1 MDELGEL
8 HESARLLA
16 KAQGNDKN
24 VEQVLRLIP
33 LEQLD
38 VDPNQPRKLVG
49 HDVPQS
55 TAEEAANLAFVD
67 LRSSIL
73 EHGVLQPILVEPK
86 GDRFQIIFGERR
98 YRAARAARDLLK
110 IEPGALHREGL
121 DFSVIPAMVLVPGNR
136 RLEIQLIE
144 NMHRLAMAEEE
155 IGEALQRLK
164 VQYGGNESAVA
175 RAIGR
180 SIGFVQKM
188 LFAGSGECRGLK
200 EKWPNTEMTVLRK
213 IEVLQRGGRSEDA
226 DLWPI
231 GLEQWVN
238 ARVGGQIIRS
248 EFEAEIQRLRTV
260 KAGAAL
266 DALGS
271 VPEGKPAVAY
281 APDEDGFERHWEE
294 SGGSPAPTAQ
304 AEPSPDIYEAG
315 AEVGGS
321 APSLPGA
328 AEADYAPGQETR
340 FDEEMERGRGGA
352 AEVTSASTPLKE
364 QVVTVKLE
372 LQPADAETLTT
383 WLSDMRAKAKTDL
396 EMGVS
401 VEVGVSVSTDAAV
414 ALIDAATGFR
424 PDNMDLTPAMLRE
437 ALMKIVK
444 P

>member
-1 MDELGEL
+1 MNMSEALNDLNENM
-8 HESARLLA
+8 RLLA
-16 KAQGNDKN
+16 EAQGNDKN

-49 HDVPQS
+49 HDVPQKPE
-55 TAEEAANLAFVD
+55 EEAANLAFVE

-98 YRAARAARDLLK
+98 YRAASAARDLLRS
-110 IEPGALHREGL
+110 EPKTPHREGL

-188 LFAGSGECRGLK
+188 LFAGSDECRALK

-231 GLEQWVN
+231 GLGQWVN
-238 ARVGGQIIRS
+238 ARAGGQIIRS
-248 EFEAEIQRLRTV
+248 EFEAEIQRLRKV
-260 KAGAAL
+260 KAGTAL
-266 DALGS
+266 DALGPA
-271 VPEGKPAVAY
+271 PEEKPAVDY

-304 AEPSPDIYEAG
+304 VEPSPDIYEGG
-315 AEVGGS
+315 ADAEGS
-321 APSLPGA
+321 APSL
-328 AEADYAPGQETR
+328 EVNYAPGQETR
-340 FDEEMERGRGGA
+340 YDAEMERGRGSA
-352 AEVTSASTPLKE
+352 AEVISAGTPLQE

-372 LQPADAETLTT
+372 LPPSDAETLTT
-383 WLSDMRAKAKTDL
+383 WLSDMQDKAKADL
-396 EMGVS
+396 DVRVTVS
-401 VEVGVSVSTDAAV
+401 ADAAA
-414 ALIDAATGFR
+414 ALIEAATGFR
-424 PDNMDLTPAMLRE
+424 PDRMDLTPSMLRE

>member
-1 MDELGEL
+1 MSMMDDLEENM
-8 HESARLLA
+8 RLLA
-16 KAQGNDKN
+16 EAQGNDKN

-49 HDVPQS
+49 HDVPQKPE
-55 TAEEAANLAFVD
+55 EEAANLAFVE

-98 YRAARAARDLLK
+98 YRAACAARDLLRS
-110 IEPGALHREGL
+110 EPGTPHREGL

-188 LFAGSGECRGLK
+188 LFAGSDECRELK
-200 EKWPNTEMTVLRK
+200 EKWPSTEMTVLRK

-248 EFEAEIQRLRTV
+248 EFEAEIQRLRKV
-260 KAGAAL
+260 KAGTAL
-266 DALGS
+266 DALGPA
-271 VPEGKPAVAY
+271 PEEKLRVAY
-281 APDEDGFERHWEE
+281 TSDEDDFERHWEE
-294 SGGSPAPTAQ
+294 PAEEEEMPLSVGLADDVSHDS
-304 AEPSPDIYEAG
+304 AGMPEPI
-315 AEVGGS
+315 
-321 APSLPGA
+321 
-328 AEADYAPGQETR
+328 YAPGQETR
-340 FDEEMERGRGGA
+340 YDAEMERGRGIS
-352 AEVTSASTPLKE
+352 AEVTSASTPLQE
-364 QVVTVKLE
+364 QAVTVKLE

-383 WLSDMRAKAKTDL
+383 WLSSMQEKAMADL
-396 EMGVS
+396 EVR
-401 VEVGVSVSTDAAV
+401 VSVSTDAAV
-414 ALIDAATGFR
+414 ALIDAAMGSR
-424 PDNMDLTPAMLRE
+424 PDKMDLTSSMLRE
-437 ALMKIVK
+437 ALMKIIK
-444 P
+444 PA

>member
-1 MDELGEL
+1 MNMSEALSDLNENM
-8 HESARLLA
+8 RLLA
-16 KAQGNDKN
+16 AAQGNDKN

-49 HDVPQS
+49 HDVSQKPE
-55 TAEEAANLAFVD
+55 EEAANLAFVE

-98 YRAARAARDLLK
+98 YRAACAARDLLRS
-110 IEPGALHREGL
+110 EPGTPHREGL

-188 LFAGSGECRGLK
+188 LFAGSDECRALK
-200 EKWPNTEMTVLRK
+200 EKWPGTEMTVLRK

-248 EFEAEIQRLRTV
+248 EFEAEIQRLRKL

-266 DALGS
+266 DALEPM
-271 VPEGKPAVAY
+271 PEEKPGVAY
-281 APDEDGFERHWEE
+281 ASDEDDFERHWEE
-294 SGGSPAPTAQ
+294 SV
-304 AEPSPDIYEAG
+304 AEGEPG
-315 AEVGGS
+315 VG
-321 APSLPGA
+321 PGRSEPVYA
-328 AEADYAPGQETR
+328 AGQETR
-340 FDEEMERGRGGA
+340 YDAEMERGQGVS
-352 AEVTSASTPLKE
+352 AEVASASTPLQE
-364 QVVTVKLE
+364 QAVAVHLE
-372 LQPADAETLTT
+372 LSPADAETLVT
-383 WLSDMRAKAKTDL
+383 WLNDMQNKSG
-396 EMGVS
+396 E
-401 VEVGVSVSTDAAV
+401 VESNLALRVSVSTGTAV
-414 ALIDAATGFR
+414 ALIGAATGAR
-424 PDNMDLTPAMLRE
+424 PDKMDLTPTMLRE

>member
-1 MDELGEL
+1 MNMSEALNDLNENM
-8 HESARLLA
+8 RLLA
-16 KAQGNDKN
+16 EAQGNDKN

-49 HDVPQS
+49 HDVPQKPE
-55 TAEEAANLAFVD
+55 EEAANLAFVE

-98 YRAARAARDLLK
+98 YRAASAARDLLRS
-110 IEPGALHREGL
+110 EPKTPHREGL

-188 LFAGSGECRGLK
+188 LFAGSDECRALK

-231 GLEQWVN
+231 GLGQWVN
-238 ARVGGQIIRS
+238 ARAGGQIIRS
-248 EFEAEIQRLRTV
+248 EFEAEIQRLRKV
-260 KAGAAL
+260 KAGVAL
-266 DALGS
+266 DALEPA
-271 VPEGKPAVAY
+271 PEEKPGVAY
-281 APDEDGFERHWEE
+281 VSDEDDFERHWEE
-294 SGGSPAPTAQ
+294 P
-304 AEPSPDIYEAG
+304 
-315 AEVGGS
+315 
-321 APSLPGA
+321 A
-328 AEADYAPGQETR
+328 AEGEPGVGPAETAGGAGPGSSEPVYAAGQETR
-340 FDEEMERGRGGA
+340 YDAEMERGSGGA
-352 AEVTSASTPLKE
+352 AEVTSASTPLQE
-364 QVVTVKLE
+364 QAVAVHLE
-372 LQPADAETLTT
+372 LSPADAETLVT
-383 WLSDMRAKAKTDL
+383 WLNDMQNKSDEVETNLALR
-396 EMGVS
+396 VS
-401 VEVGVSVSTDAAV
+401 VPTGSAV
-414 ALIDAATGFR
+414 ALIGAATGSR
-424 PDNMDLTPAMLRE
+424 PDKMGLSPSMLRE

>member
-1 MDELGEL
+1 MSMMDDLEENM
-8 HESARLLA
+8 RLLA
-16 KAQGNDKN
+16 AAQGNDKN

-33 LEQLD
+33 LDQLD

-49 HDVPQS
+49 HDAPQKP
-55 TAEEAANLAFVD
+55 AEEAANLAFVE

-110 IEPGALHREGL
+110 SEPGTPHRAGL

-175 RAIGR
+175 RATGR

-188 LFAGSGECRGLK
+188 LFAGTDECRALNK
-200 EKWPNTEMTVLRK
+200 KWPNTEVTVLRK

-238 ARVGGQIIRS
+238 ARGGGKIIRS
-248 EFEAEIQRLRTV
+248 EFEAEIRRLRTV
-260 KAGAAL
+260 KAGTAL

-271 VPEGKPAVAY
+271 VPEEKPGAAY
-281 APDEDGFERHWEE
+281 ASDEDDFERHWEE

-321 APSLPGA
+321 APSP
-328 AEADYAPGQETR
+328 EADYAPGQETR
-340 FDEEMERGRGGA
+340 FDAEMERGRGGA

-383 WLSDMRAKAKTDL
+383 WLSDMQAKAKTDL
-396 EMGVS
+396 ELGVS
-401 VEVGVSVSTDAAV
+401 VEVGVSVSMDAAV

>member
-1 MDELGEL
+1 MSMMDDLEENM
-8 HESARLLA
+8 RLLA
-16 KAQGNDKN
+16 EAQGNDKN

-49 HDVPQS
+49 HDAPQKPE
-55 TAEEAANLAFVD
+55 EEAANLAFMD

-98 YRAARAARDLLK
+98 YRAACAARDLLRS
-110 IEPGALHREGL
+110 EPGTPHREGL

-188 LFAGSGECRGLK
+188 LFAGSDECRALK

-231 GLEQWVN
+231 GLGQWVN

-248 EFEAEIQRLRTV
+248 EFEAEIQRLRKV

-266 DALGS
+266 DALEP
-271 VPEGKPAVAY
+271 VPEEKPRGAY
-281 APDEDGFERHWEE
+281 TSDEDDFERHWEE
-294 SGGSPAPTAQ
+294 PAEEGEPGVGPADDVSHDSSGMP
-304 AEPSPDIYEAG
+304 EPI
-315 AEVGGS
+315 
-321 APSLPGA
+321 
-328 AEADYAPGQETR
+328 YAPGQETR
-340 FDEEMERGRGGA
+340 YDAEMERGRGIS
-352 AEVTSASTPLKE
+352 AEVTSASTPLQE
-364 QVVTVKLE
+364 QAVTVKLE

-383 WLSDMRAKAKTDL
+383 WLSGMQEKAMADL
-396 EMGVS
+396 EVR
-401 VEVGVSVSTDAAV
+401 VSVSTDAAV
-414 ALIDAATGFR
+414 ALIGAATGSR
-424 PDNMDLTPAMLRE
+424 PDKMGLTPSMLRE

>member
-1 MDELGEL
+1 MSMMDDLEENI
-8 HESARLLA
+8 RLLA
-16 KAQGNDKN
+16 AAQGNDKN

-33 LEQLD
+33 LDQLD

-49 HDVPQS
+49 HDEPQKPE
-55 TAEEAANLAFVD
+55 EEAANLAFVE

-110 IEPGALHREGL
+110 SEPKTPHRAGL

-188 LFAGSGECRGLK
+188 LFAGSDQCRALK
-200 EKWPNTEMTVLRK
+200 EKWPDTEMTVLRK

-271 VPEGKPAVAY
+271 VPEGKPVVAY
-281 APDEDGFERHWEE
+281 DPDEDDFERHWEE

-315 AEVGGS
+315 ADMAGS
-321 APSLPGA
+321 VSSL
-328 AEADYAPGQETR
+328 EADYAPGQETR
-340 FDEEMERGRGGA
+340 FDAEMERGRGGA

-383 WLSDMRAKAKTDL
+383 WLSDMQAKAKTDL
-396 EMGVS
+396 ELGVS
-401 VEVGVSVSTDAAV
+401 VEVGVSVSMDAAM

-437 ALMKIVK
+437 ALMHIVK
-444 P
+444 PA